1 MSGQEYQKCSLVKG
15 TGRSFIKIQ
24 GIDKEEGEKLFLAFR
39 WGFETRQ
46 S

>member
-1 MSGQEYQKCSLVKG
+1 MSGQEYKKCSLVKG
-15 TGRSFIKIQ
+15 TGRGLIKAK

-39 WGFETRQ
+39 GGFETRK